1 MARSRGIFLGER
13 RESKFRRFLSDN
25 NKRTDLV
32 KFLHNR
38 QIRRRF
44 IGRGLDELSP
54 NSFLYIALII
64 QVNGHII

>member
-1 MARSRGIFLGER
+1 MEYFSVSNENQ
-13 RESKFRRFLSDN
+13 SKFRRFLSDN

>member
-1 MARSRGIFLGER
+1 MEYFSVSNENQ
-13 RESKFRRFLSDN
+13 SKFRRFLSDN

-44 IGRGLDELSP
+44 IGQGLDELSP

-64 QVNGHII
+64 QVKRHII